1 MSLVSRPS
9 LLCCMHVLH
18 AQDPEFFPG
27 SAEKRVSLHEGDR
40 ARGGEAHG
48 TQQGAAVKGD
58 IYLEGL
64 RKHCLRGQRYPGQ
77 VVPYVR

>member
-9 LLCCMHVLH
+9 LLCFMLDLH

-27 SAEKRVSLHEGDR
+27 TAEKQLSLHEGDR

-48 TQQGAAVKGD
+48 MQQGAVKGD

-64 RKHCLRGQRYPGQ
+64 RKHCLGGQRYPGQ